1 MELDFRKQIVELLKA
16 KFLPLDYGVWQADEL
31 LEQVF
36 AVVLNPDHIVGNE
49 FDDET

>member
-1 MELDFRKQIVELLKA
+1 MELENRKEIVELLKD

-36 AVVLNPDHIVGNE
+36 AVILDPSHVIGNDLE
-49 FDDET
+49 

>member
-1 MELDFRKQIVELLKA
+1 MELEDRRKVVELLKE

-36 AVVLNPDHIVGNE
+36 AVVLNPDHVIGNDVVDYE
-49 FDDET
+49 